1 MSRISIVRARL
12 RPGASPADVSN
23 QFPVLT
29 IIAAAFAAGVIH
41 VLSGPDH
48 LAAVAP
54 LSVQRRGRVWLTG
67 FRWGIGHSTGVLM
80 VGLLSLWLRDLLPLE
95 ALSAWSER
103 FVGVML
109 IGIGLWGMR
118 QALTRHVHVH
128 EHIHDGERHAHIHV
142 HGENTAHAHAVEA
155 PAHAHTHAALAVG
168 ALHGLAGSSH
178 FLGVLP
184 AMAFPTTSQA
194 VAYLTFYGVGT
205 VLAMAVF
212 SAAVGLLARRVETR
226 RADAYR
232 TVMTACS
239 VVALVV
245 GGYWLA
251 A

>member
-1 MSRISIVRARL
+1 M
-12 RPGASPADVSN
+12 
-23 QFPVLT
+23 FT
-29 IIAAAFAAGVIH
+29 IIVAAFAAGVIH

-54 LSVQRRGRVWLTG
+54 LSVSRRGRGRAWMTG
-67 FRWGIGHSTGVLM
+67 FRWGVGHSAGVLV
-80 VGLLSLWLRDLLPLE
+80 VGLLSLWLRELLPLE
-95 ALSAWSER
+95 ALSAWAER

-109 IGIGLWGMR
+109 VGIGLWGLR
-118 QALTRHVHVH
+118 QAVTRHVHVH

-142 HGENTAHAHAVEA
+142 HGEHTAHEHAAVEA
-155 PAHAHTHAALAVG
+155 PAHAHTHAAFAVG
-168 ALHGLAGSSH
+168 TLHGLAGSSH
-178 FLGVLP
+178 FIGVLP
-184 AMAFPTTSQA
+184 AMAFPTASQA
-194 VAYLTFYGVGT
+194 VAYLVSYGVGT

-212 SAAVGLLARRVETR
+212 SAVVSLLARRVETR

>member
-1 MSRISIVRARL
+1 MVAHARAAVC
-12 RPGASPADVSN
+12 GAANAPI
-23 QFPVLT
+23 PVLT

-54 LSVQRRGRVWLTG
+54 LSVRRRGGGWWTG
-67 FRWGIGHSTGVLM
+67 IRWGLGHSAGVLT
-80 VGLLSLWLRDLLPLE
+80 VGILSLCLRELLPLD
-95 ALSAWSER
+95 AISAWAER

-109 IGIGLWGMR
+109 VGIGLWGLR
-118 QALTRHVHVH
+118 QAMTRHVHVH
-128 EHIHDGERHAHIHV
+128 EHVHDGERHAHIHL
-142 HGENTAHAHAVEA
+142 HGGHTAHEQLAAEA
-155 PAHAHTHAALAVG
+155 PVHAHTHAAFAVG
-168 ALHGLAGSSH
+168 TLHGLAGSSH

-184 AMAFPTTSQA
+184 AMAFPTMGEAA
-194 VAYLTFYGVGT
+194 VYLASYGLGT
-205 VLAMAVF
+205 VLAMGVF
-212 SAAVGLLARRVETR
+212 SAAMDVFAR

>member
-1 MSRISIVRARL
+1 LAG
-12 RPGASPADVSN
+12 RPDSGRNADVSTRTL
-23 QFPVLT
+23 VLT

-54 LSVQRRGRVWLTG
+54 LSVQRRGRTWVTG
-67 FRWGIGHSTGVLM
+67 FRWGVGHSAGVLL

-95 ALSAWSER
+95 ALSAWAER

-109 IGIGLWGMR
+109 IGIGLWGLR

-128 EHIHDGERHAHIHV
+128 EHVHDGERHAHIHV
-142 HGENTAHAHAVEA
+142 HGEDTAHAHSTTAEV
-155 PAHAHTHAALAVG
+155 PAHAHAHAAFAVG
-168 ALHGLAGSSH
+168 SLHGLAGSSH
-178 FLGVLP
+178 FIGVLP

-194 VAYLTFYGVGT
+194 VAYLTSYGVGT

-212 SAAVGLLARRVETR
+212 SAALGLLSQRVETR